1 MSDADIISRTV
12 SQYIFERTPPYRE
25 EQIKRVLNEEVEV
38 NYQLKKVENQ
48 MKVVNKPSQIDE
60 YTTTQ
65 REEAPQIDLSGPLN
79 KEQLVEKVIQMRD
92 SIKDFDNYSPEQK
105 NQVIADIINGSYDK
119 IIFDN

>member
-25 EQIKRVLNEEVEV
+25 EQIKRALNEEVEV
-38 NYQLKKVENQ
+38 DYQLKKVENQ
-48 MKVVNKPSQIDE
+48 MKVVSRNNDIEK
-60 YTTTQ
+60 YNNTQ
-65 REEAPQIDLSGPLN
+65 REEDPQIDLSGPLD

-105 NQVIADIINGSYDK
+105 NQVIADIINGSYDN